1 MIWGKKLY
9 ESRLIDK
16 RRSRNDLVVVVVVV
30 AAAAGPSRDNRQPTA
45 LTGHSK

>member
-16 RRSRNDLVVVVVVV
+16 RRSRNDLVVVVVV